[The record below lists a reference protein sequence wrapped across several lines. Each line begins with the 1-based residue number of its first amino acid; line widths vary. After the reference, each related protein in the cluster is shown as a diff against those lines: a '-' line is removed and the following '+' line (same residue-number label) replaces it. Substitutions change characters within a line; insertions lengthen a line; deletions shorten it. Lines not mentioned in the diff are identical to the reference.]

1 MAEPLT
7 KQRFDPQIDVNKPI
21 SPSTGNV
28 PSAAT
33 QGKGHETP
41 PAQRI
46 HPVPSGRPRKEPK
59 SKVTEIAV
67 NIQQSTSAAYDKV
80 AVRTSDVVAR
90 SREKTA
96 DLLRRAGHRA
106 RYIVDEYPLHV
117 IGVVGGAAFVAGVL
131 LRVWRSSHE

>member
-7 KQRFDPQIDVNKPI
+7 KQRLDPQVDVNKPI
-21 SPSTGNV
+21 SQSTANV

-33 QGKGHETP
+33 QGKRHESP

-46 HPVPSGRPRKEPK
+46 HPVPSLRPREEPK
-59 SKVTEIAV
+59 SKVAEIAV
-67 NIQQSTSAAYDKV
+67 NIQQNASAAYDKL
-80 AVRTSDVVAR
+80 AARASDVVIS

-106 RYIVDEYPLHV
+106 RYVVDEYPLHV